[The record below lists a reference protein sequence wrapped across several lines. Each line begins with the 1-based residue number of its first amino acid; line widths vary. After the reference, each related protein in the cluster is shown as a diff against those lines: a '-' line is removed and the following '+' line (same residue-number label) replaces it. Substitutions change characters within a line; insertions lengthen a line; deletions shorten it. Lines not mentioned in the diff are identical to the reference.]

1 MGELL
6 YNGTDKCNC
15 VKKNCE
21 RHGKCDECIAKHSTS
36 KRYPVPY
43 CKRPGHDP
51 QDKKRERTRSRGRD
65 KNTDSD

>member
-1 MGELL
+1 MSDLL

-15 VKKNCE
+15 AKKNCE

-36 KRYPVPY
+36 KRYPEPY

-51 QDKKRERTRSRGRD
+51 LEQKQKRTRERNRVQ
-65 KNTDSD
+65 KTDSD